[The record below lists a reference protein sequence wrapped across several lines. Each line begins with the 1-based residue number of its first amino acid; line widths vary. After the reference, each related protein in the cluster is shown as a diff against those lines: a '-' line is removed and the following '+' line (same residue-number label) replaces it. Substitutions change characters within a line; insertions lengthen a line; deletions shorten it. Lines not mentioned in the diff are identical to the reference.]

1 MSAFN
6 PLKAADLTNLQLS
19 MPDGSWRVE
28 VGERIGNSPAGAV
41 YRVRV
46 LRCEGRD
53 VDFTMPIAGYCAG
66 EMYQQSKRLITGLVP
81 EWAA

>member
-1 MSAFN
+1 MIVFN
-6 PLKAADLTNLQLS
+6 PLKAADLSNRKLS
-19 MPDGSWRVE
+19 MPDGSWQVQ
-28 VGERIGNSPAGAV
+28 VFERIGNSPAGAV

-46 LRCEGRD
+46 LRCAGRD

-66 EMYQQSKRLITGLVP
+66 ELYRQSKLLIRGLVP